1 MLTFNGRP
9 FRSGDFMRAFEDG
22 IFEQAKRGILGK
34 LRGVRDPKTGLPPT
48 ITVTGRDLKS
58 LSVKV
63 EGSEELIAEVNRHL
77 GR

>member
-1 MLTFNGRP
+1 MLMFNGRP
-9 FRSGDFMRAFEDG
+9 FRSGDFKRALENG
-22 IFEQAKRGILGK
+22 IFEQAKRGILEK
-34 LRGVRDPKTGLPPT
+34 LRGVHDPRTGLSPK

-63 EGSEELIAEVNRHL
+63 EGSEELIAEVNRRL